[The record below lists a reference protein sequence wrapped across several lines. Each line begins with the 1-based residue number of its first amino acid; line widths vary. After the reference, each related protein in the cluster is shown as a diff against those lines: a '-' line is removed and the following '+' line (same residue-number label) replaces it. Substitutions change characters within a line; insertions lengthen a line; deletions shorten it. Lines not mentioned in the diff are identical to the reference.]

1 MIATEQ
7 LIKVAEAPVDVRS
20 NRERMQEVIDNLTPE
35 QQEIWDNVAPGALDA
50 DRLGQIYMNTGGN
63 RGW

>member
-7 LIKVAEAPVDVRS
+7 LIKVAEAPVDARS

-35 QQEIWDNVAPGALDA
+35 QQEVWNNVAPGALDV
-50 DRLGQIYMNTGGN
+50 DKLGEIYMGIGGN
-63 RGW
+63 SGW